1 MTYVMLKESG
11 GKPIKVKD
19 VEPTILG
26 SKFPNRINTIDG
38 VTFYD
43 NYITFTNEYEKEMF
57 VPMNSVLHI
66 DFDQVEELE
75 E

>member
-1 MTYVMLKESG
+1 MTYVMLRESG
-11 GKPIKVKD
+11 GKPIKVKI

-26 SKFPNRINTIDG
+26 SRFPNPINTIDG

-66 DFDQVEELE
+66 DFDQVKESEE
-75 E
+75 